1 MPNTKEWAEANLDKI
16 RLYHKRH
23 YIKHREEIL
32 AKNKVQKYVHREE
45 NRAYARKWSVENRK
59 RVRACTRNRMNKLN
73 VKHDELLATQWCI
86 YCGENDIRCLDWH
99 HRNPH
104 EKKLSVCVA
113 IMRTWSWEK
122 IMAEIEKCDCVCAN
136 CHRICN
142 YKEINSG
149 NVGRIWGAWAI
160 KQTPVAEAEVRK

>member
-1 MPNTKEWAEANLDKI
+1 MVYGKWTYKETSAVVFGTDADTKSKALSEND
-16 RLYHKRH
+16 
-23 YIKHREEIL
+23 EEIEVKL
-32 AKNKVQKYVHREE
+32 IESNKEE
-45 NRAYARKWSVENRK
+45 EVE
-59 RVRACTRNRMNKLN
+59 T
-73 VKHDELLATQWCI
+73 
-86 YCGENDIRCLDWH
+86 
-99 HRNPH
+99 
-104 EKKLSVCVA
+104 
-113 IMRTWSWEK
+113 K